1 MEKKP
6 DLSLK
11 TKWIDGKNSDELED
25 AFYVRREVFIKEQ
38 NVPEAEELDEAD
50 LSSWHVV
57 VYASDRPVATGRLC
71 NNERTWLI
79 GRISVLKEFRGKQIG
94 KLVVEKL
101 LEKAVELG
109 TGAVHIN
116 AQTHAVSFYEK
127 FGFIAYGEIFLEAN
141 IEHIS
146 MIKIFDAEAARSL
159 LSKKFVEQENY

>member
-6 DLSLK
+6 GLALK

-38 NVPEAEELDEAD
+38 NISEAEELDEAD
-50 LSSWHVV
+50 LSSRHIV
-57 VYASDRPVATGRLC
+57 VYASDRPVATGRFFS
-71 NNERTWLI
+71 NEKTWLI
-79 GRISVLKEFRGKQIG
+79 GRISVLKECRGKQIG

-101 LEKAVELG
+101 LEKAVELEA
-109 TGAVHIN
+109 GAVHIH

-127 FGFIAYGEIFLEAN
+127 FGFVAYRETFLEAN

-146 MIKIFDAEAARSL
+146 MIKIFDAETARSL
-159 LSKKFVEQENY
+159 LSKRIVEQEDY